1 MTILKFT
8 SKVTTIK
15 KANCNQHVIF
25 INMRLSSPE
34 MFTLSAHFQ
43 TVLKNPT
50 YDEQVER
57 EEGVELTHTKI
68 DLNFFASDKN

>member
-1 MTILKFT
+1 
-8 SKVTTIK
+8 
-15 KANCNQHVIF
+15 
-25 INMRLSSPE
+25 